1 MLSAFTPA
9 ELVAIALSLRVAA
22 LAVLVTLPFAV
33 AVAWLLA
40 RVRFRGKIL
49 FEALVYL
56 PLVLPPVLTGY
67 VLLVLLG
74 RNGVIGHAFE
84 QCCGITFAFRWTGAV
99 IAAAV
104 MGFPLFVR
112 SIRLSIEA
120 IPLELDDSAASLGAS
135 RWQRFRRV
143 LLPLSVPG
151 IAAGMTLAFAKALGE
166 FGATITFVSNIPGET
181 QTISLAIQSLIQLP
195 HGEPGIWRLAVVSV
209 LLSMLA
215 LAGSEW
221 LVRRAVHRRG

>member
-1 MLSAFTPA
+1 MLSTFTPTETA
-9 ELVAIALSLRVAA
+9 AIALSLRVAA
-22 LAVLVTLPFAV
+22 LAVLVALPFAV
-33 AVAWLLA
+33 AVAWVLA
-40 RVRFRGKIL
+40 RARFRGKIL

-74 RNGVIGHAFE
+74 RNGAIGHALE
-84 QCCGITFAFRWTGAV
+84 QWFGITFAFRWTGAV

-112 SIRLSIEA
+112 SVRLSIEA
-120 IPLELDDSAASLGAS
+120 IPVELDDSAASLGAS

-195 HGEPGIWRLAVVSV
+195 YGEPGIWRLAAVSV
-209 LLSMLA
+209 LLSLLA
-215 LAGSEW
+215 LAASEW
-221 LVRRAVHRRG
+221 LVRRAVPRRN

>member
-1 MLSAFTPA
+1 MFSAFTPA
-9 ELVAIALSLRVAA
+9 ETAAIALSLRVAA
-22 LAVLVTLPFAV
+22 LAVLVALPFAV
-33 AVAWLLA
+33 AVAWVLA
-40 RVRFRGKIL
+40 RARFRGKIL

-74 RNGVIGHAFE
+74 RNGAIGHALE
-84 QCCGITFAFRWTGAV
+84 QWFGITFAFRWTGAV

-112 SIRLSIEA
+112 SVRLSIEA
-120 IPLELDDSAASLGAS
+120 IPVELDDTAASLGAS

-181 QTISLAIQSLIQLP
+181 QTIALAIQSLIQLP

-209 LLSMLA
+209 LLSLLA
-215 LAGSEW
+215 LAASEW
-221 LVRRAVHRRG
+221 LVRRAVPRRN